1 MGTEKNSAVLTLRKS
16 LNLVKF
22 FQRYDIHKDYLEN
35 INVIKTCYV
44 IPT

>member
-1 MGTEKNSAVLTLRKS
+1 MGTEKNFAVLAMRKL
-16 LNLVKF
+16 LNPIKF
-22 FQRYDIHKDYLEN
+22 FQRYDIHNDYLEN

>member
-1 MGTEKNSAVLTLRKS
+1 MGTDKTFAVLTLRKS
-16 LNLVKF
+16 LNPIQY
-22 FQRYDIHKDYLEN
+22 FQRWDIHKDFLEK

>member
-1 MGTEKNSAVLTLRKS
+1 MGTEKNCAVLTLRKS
-16 LNLVKF
+16 LNHAKT
-22 FQRYDIHKDYLEN
+22 FQRYDIHADYLEN